1 MGGCVETRRK
11 DVDLIFVWRFII
23 KTSRMPLCLN
33 FFFSVGGGE
42 GGKEEAEEERK

>member
-1 MGGCVETRRK
+1 MGGGGETWRE

-33 FFFSVGGGE
+33 DFFSVGGGV
-42 GGKEEAEEERK
+42 

>member
-1 MGGCVETRRK
+1 MGGCVETWRK

-33 FFFSVGGGE
+33 DSFPSGGE